1 MPCWIRVGSSYADI
15 RARRALAF
23 LVRTS
28 GFCVVA
34 LAGAGGIPEMSAE
47 PLIVLSRPAH
57 TPRISLPGPMV
68 LPVVVA
74 DWRDTPPYSVI
85 ACALA
90 ATENAATRQHEIQIS
105 RERLPIYSLLIQF
118 EGSGI

>member
-1 MPCWIRVGSSYADI
+1 MP
-15 RARRALAF
+15 
-23 LVRTS
+23 
-28 GFCVVA
+28 
-34 LAGAGGIPEMSAE
+34 AE
-47 PLIVLSRPAH
+47 PVIVLSRPFH

-90 ATENAATRQHEIQIS
+90 APENAATRQHEIQIS
-105 RERLPIYSLLIQF
+105 RERLAIYGLPIQF
-118 EGSGI
+118 EASAI